1 MSARRILL
9 GLVLAGP
16 LWVCAAATPTLAQT
30 KWDLSTV
37 WPDGNFHTQNA
48 KRFAEEVKAATKGLV
63 EITVKS
69 GGQLGFKGPEHMR
82 AVRDGLVPMADVL
95 LSQQVGDE
103 PLLGIET
110 VPFLMSDEK
119 DRVILHKHFRPLIE
133 KTFDK
138 HEQIMLYMV
147 PWPTQYFHLKVK
159 ADTLDGLK
167 GIKVRVPDREVH
179 ALLTFLGMS
188 PVLIPWGEVVPALSS
203 GAVHGV
209 TTSATSGV
217 DGKFWEF
224 LKFFYRTNHGAS
236 SQAVTVGK
244 AAWAKL
250 TPDQQKAIMDVAKR
264 LEPEFWAVSA
274 RNDADSAARLKAG
287 GMEMIEVPAPMM
299 AEMRARA
306 KPMIDDFI
314 KKAPAAEAPLKA
326 YLAEL
331 KR

>member
-1 MSARRILL
+1 MLARR
-9 GLVLAGP
+9 LVLGAALAAP
-16 LWVCAAATPTLAQT
+16 LWLSAQVPAAAQI

-48 KRFAEEVKAATKGLV
+48 KRFADEVKAATNGAV
-63 EITVKS
+63 EIAVKS

-82 AVRDGLVPMADVL
+82 AVRDGLVPMADIL

-110 VPFLMSDEK
+110 VPFLMSDESERK
-119 DRVILHKHFRPLIE
+119 VLHKHFRPLIE

-138 HEQIMLYMV
+138 YNQIVLYIV

-159 ADTLDGLK
+159 ADNLEGLK

-179 ALLTFLGMS
+179 ALLTMLGMS

-224 LKFFYRTNHGAS
+224 LKYFYRTNHGAS
-236 SQAVTVGK
+236 SQAVTVNK

-250 TPDQQKAIMDVAKR
+250 TPDQQKAVLDVARR

-274 RNDADSAARLKAG
+274 KNDADSAARLTAG
-287 GMEMIEVPAPMM
+287 GMEMITVPPAMM
-299 AEMRARA
+299 AEMRAKAR
-306 KPMIDDFI
+306 PMIDEFI

-326 YLAEL
+326 YLAEV